1 MSVSIERIPFLGW
14 PNALRLSNA
23 TVELIATLDVGPRIL
38 SYSLAGGINPLAV
51 FEEQAGGTG
60 EAQWRNRGGHR
71 LWLAPES
78 PEFSYFPD
86 NGAVAWERIGESG
99 VRLTPPPEGAT
110 GFQKQ
115 IDIHLMPN
123 GSRVAVVHRITR
135 IGATACMAAPWA
147 LSVMA
152 PGGMAIMPQPALGEH
167 PRDLLPN
174 RRLVLWPYTDL
185 SDPRFRFRRRFITL
199 RQDAS
204 RAPTKIGMRSGEGW
218 AGYLLK
224 GTLFL
229 KHFSLR
235 AEAEYPDDGCNLKVF
250 TNARMLELESLG
262 PLKLLEPGEKAELV
276 EAWDLRDKQ
285 PDFDSLGDDALEAG
299 FRGFAGA

>member
-1 MSVSIERIPFLGW
+1 
-14 PNALRLSNA
+14 
-23 TVELIATLDVGPRIL
+23 
-38 SYSLAGGINPLAV
+38 
-51 FEEQAGGTG
+51 
-60 EAQWRNRGGHR
+60 
-71 LWLAPES
+71 
-78 PEFSYFPD
+78 
-86 NGAVAWERIGESG
+86 
-99 VRLTPPPEGAT
+99 
-110 GFQKQ
+110 
-115 IDIHLMPN
+115 
-123 GSRVAVVHRITR
+123 
-135 IGATACMAAPWA
+135 
-147 LSVMA
+147 
-152 PGGMAIMPQPALGEH
+152 MPQPALGEH

-224 GTLFL
+224 GTLFM
-229 KHFSLR
+229 KHFSLQ
-235 AEAEYPDDGCNLKVF
+235 AGAEYPDDGCNLEVF

-262 PLKLLEPGEKAELV
+262 PMRLLEPGEKAELV

-285 PDFDSLGDDALEAG
+285 PEIDSLGDDALEAG